1 MTTEGSTKFV
11 NFMTNREGILVLC
24 VGHIGDIAKMLYFIK
39 IFFSTPVR
47 RADQLNYDEHGI

>member
-1 MTTEGSTKFV
+1 
-11 NFMTNREGILVLC
+11 MTNREGILVLC